1 MRNVDAPRLGALARR
16 ARLMDKIGTIPMEP
30 RSRAMGR
37 KTLPGIEQR
46 ARANLVNARTAALE
60 FDEVAAVFF
69 ALRFAA
75 S

>member
-1 MRNVDAPRLGALARR
+1 MRNVDAPRRDASPRR

-30 RSRAMGR
+30 RPRAGER
-37 KTLPGIEQR
+37 KTLPGIAQR
-46 ARANLVNARTAALE
+46 ARANLVNARTAARE
-60 FDEVAAVFF
+60 SDEVAAVFF

>member
-1 MRNVDAPRLGALARR
+1 MRNVDAPRRDAPARR

-30 RSRAMGR
+30 RSRAVER
-37 KTLPGIEQR
+37 KTLPGIERR

-60 FDEVAAVFF
+60 SDEVAAVFF